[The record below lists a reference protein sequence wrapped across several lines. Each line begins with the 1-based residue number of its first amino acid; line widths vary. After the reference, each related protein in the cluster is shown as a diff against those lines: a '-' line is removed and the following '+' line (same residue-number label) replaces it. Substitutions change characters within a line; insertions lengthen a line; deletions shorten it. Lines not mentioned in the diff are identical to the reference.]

1 MSATGDGYHN
11 LVMATWA
18 PGTDAG
24 AMHFSS
30 PGSMRYL
37 NALLAVAAALCL
49 LAVAASSLNR

>member
-1 MSATGDGYHN
+1 
-11 LVMATWA
+11 MANRA

-37 NALLAVAAALCL
+37 NVLLAVAAALCV
-49 LAVAASSLNR
+49 LAVAASSLNH